1 MRKLALVAAVGTLV
15 LASAPSALAGPNRAD
30 SYYYTVF
37 CIDPSGNEVQAE
49 SVDAHAIDQ
58 GGKRHAIDLFN
69 ANHPDWSCEA
79 RGPFAS

>member
-30 SYYYTVF
+30 SYYTVF
-37 CIDPSGNEVQAE
+37 CTDPDGNHVQAE